1 LLVGQLVEGIACR
14 SDTTQTYTL
23 YLPSCYDPDSE
34 WPALLV
40 FDPRGRSL
48 HAATLFRDAAESY
61 GWIVVSSNDTRS
73 DGPWEPNARA
83 LRALWPE
90 VHGRYAI
97 DAERIYAA
105 GFSGGV
111 LVAWYL
117 AQFAEP
123 PSLAGI
129 IGAGGRPAPEIP
141 DETILFAHFGTAG
154 HLDFNYSAM
163 KELDAIVDNSG
174 APHQFRVFEGRHQWL
189 PPELATEAVEWME
202 VLAMQEQLREPD
214 PDLLEALFR
223 ESLDRAVA
231 LEAAGEKLDA
241 LRRYETIEQA
251 WGGLVQIAPVPERIS
266 ALRDDATVREQRDEE
281 QRAERFEI
289 ETMDQLLQP
298 LRELEEGRLAGSW
311 EEYVEELGIR
321 DLQTQ
326 SAAGGDAGH
335 AAQRVLEWIFAR
347 TSFYMMRQH
356 YALERFSEAATV
368 LRIAAEIRPG
378 AARVWYNLACARAR
392 SGEESGAVEALV
404 RAIDSGFDDL
414 ASIENDSD
422 LDAIRSASGYEDAVA
437 RLRSR

>member
-48 HAATLFRDAAESY
+48 HAATLFRDAAQSY

-298 LRELEEGRLAGSW
+298 LRELE
-311 EEYVEELGIR
+311 
-321 DLQTQ
+321 
-326 SAAGGDAGH
+326 
-335 AAQRVLEWIFAR
+335 AQRVLEWIFAR